1 MSIDYSKGPSFHYAL
16 AKELMQLRKK
26 GVLIIGSGNMVHN
39 LGMVA
44 WDKLNEPSYGYD
56 WALEMNNTFKEL
68 ILNGYL
74 KEETI
79 RLGHISAD
87 PNMKPHKEDIFLAL
101 QGISLFRQYMQNMI
115 RMGDI
120 AAAELF
126 DHEQALDEVRAEEAY
141 VV

>member
-1 MSIDYSKGPSFHYAL
+1 MSQTEEIELSIAEAKKMIARKDAANRL
-16 AKELMQLRKK
+16 AD
-26 GVLIIGSGNMVHN
+26 N
-39 LGMVA
+39 A
-44 WDKLNEPSYGYD
+44 D
-56 WALEMNNTFKEL
+56 FKEL
-68 ILNGYL
+68 ILEGYL
-74 KEETI
+74 KEEAI

-87 PNMKPHKEDIFLAL
+87 ANMKPHREDIFLAL

>member
-1 MSIDYSKGPSFHYAL
+1 MSQTEEIELSIAEAKKMIARKDAANRL
-16 AKELMQLRKK
+16 AD
-26 GVLIIGSGNMVHN
+26 N
-39 LGMVA
+39 A
-44 WDKLNEPSYGYD
+44 D
-56 WALEMNNTFKEL
+56 FKEL
-68 ILNGYL
+68 IL

-87 PNMKPHKEDIFLAL
+87 TNMKPHREDIFLAL